1 MALYKTKG
9 KKMAIH
15 IKDIKKNL
23 DLLKDTQKS
32 LNKVLKIITVKEL
45 RDLKLKI
52 DNYLED
58 IETDICKD

>member
-1 MALYKTKG
+1 
-9 KKMAIH
+9 MAIH

-32 LNKVLKIITVKEL
+32 LNRVLKIITVKEL

>member
-1 MALYKTKG
+1 
-9 KKMAIH
+9 MAIH
-15 IKDIKKNL
+15 IKDISKGL

-45 RDLKLKI
+45 KSLKI
-52 DNYLED
+52 KVDDYLKD